1 MDHAFEWVIQ
11 NGGIDTCTD
20 KDYKYHAVQCRAREA
35 SCRHC

>member
-11 NGGIDTCTD
+11 NGGIDTD
-20 KDYKYHAVQCRAREA
+20 KDYKWHAVQCRARGA